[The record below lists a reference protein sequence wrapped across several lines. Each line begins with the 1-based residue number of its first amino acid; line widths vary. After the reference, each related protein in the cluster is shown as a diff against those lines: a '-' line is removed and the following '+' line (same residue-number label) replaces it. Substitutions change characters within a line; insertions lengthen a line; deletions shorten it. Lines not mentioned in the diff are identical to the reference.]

1 MGRALAAAI
10 DRLTEALG
18 RAIAWLTFAMMAMTV
33 VVVILRYGFD
43 IGAIVLQE
51 SVVYMH
57 GLAFMLG
64 IAYTLKSDDHVSVDL
79 IYSRLG
85 PAARR
90 RINLFGHIVFLVPV
104 SLFILVSS
112 LDYVAASWRVLERS
126 PEVGGI
132 PAVYLLKSLIPVM
145 AVALLLQ
152 GVAEIL
158 RCLIPEPATDA

>member
-1 MGRALAAAI
+1 MGRALADTI
-10 DRLTEALG
+10 DRLNDALG
-18 RAIAWLTFAMMAMTV
+18 RAIAWLTFAMMATTV
-33 VVVILRYGFD
+33 VVVVLRYGFD
-43 IGAIVLQE
+43 VGAIVLQE

-64 IAYTLKSDDHVSVDL
+64 IGYTLKTDDHVRVDL

-85 PAARR
+85 HVARR
-90 RINLFGHIVFLVPV
+90 RVNLFGHVVFLVPV
-104 SLFILVSS
+104 SLFILLSS

-152 GVAEIL
+152 GIAEII
-158 RCLIPEPATDA
+158 RCLIPESSGDA

>member
-1 MGRALAAAI
+1 MGRALADRI
-10 DRLTEALG
+10 DAFTDGLG

-33 VVVILRYGFD
+33 VVVVLRYGFD

-64 IAYTLKSDDHVSVDL
+64 IAYTLKTDDHVRVDI

-85 PAARR
+85 ARARR
-90 RINLFGHIVFLVPV
+90 RINLFGHVVFLIPV
-104 SLFILVSS
+104 CLVVLVSS
-112 LDYVAASWRVLERS
+112 LEYVVASWRVLERS

-132 PAVYLLKSLIPVM
+132 PAVYLLKSLIPLM
-145 AVALLLQ
+145 ALALLLQ
-152 GVAEIL
+152 GIAEII
-158 RCLIPEPATDA
+158 RCLNPDSAADD

>member
-1 MGRALAAAI
+1 MGRKLAAHI
-10 DRLTEALG
+10 DRLTDALG
-18 RAIAWLTFAMMAMTV
+18 STLAWLTFAMMAMTV

-43 IGAIVLQE
+43 VGAIVLQE

-64 IAYTLKSDDHVSVDL
+64 IAYTLKSDDHVRVDL

-85 PAARR
+85 RTARR
-90 RINLFGHIVFLVPV
+90 RINLFGHVVFLVPV
-104 SLFILVSS
+104 SVFILVSS

-132 PAVYLLKSLIPVM
+132 PAVYLLKSLIPLM

-152 GVAEIL
+152 GVAEII

>member
-1 MGRALAAAI
+1 MGRALAARI

-18 RAIAWLTFAMMAMTV
+18 RVIAWLLFGMMAMTV
-33 VVVILRYGFD
+33 VVVVLRYGFD

-64 IAYTLKSDDHVSVDL
+64 IAYTLKNDGHVRVDI

-85 PAARR
+85 ARSR
-90 RINLFGHIVFLVPV
+90 RHINLFGHVVFLIPV
-104 SLFILVSS
+104 CLFILVSS

-145 AVALLLQ
+145 ALTLLLQ
-152 GVAEIL
+152 GIAEII
-158 RCLIPEPATDA
+158 RCLVPESATDG

>member
-1 MGRALAAAI
+1 MGRTLADRI
-10 DRLTEALG
+10 DRFTDGLG

-33 VVVILRYGFD
+33 VVVTLRYGFD

-64 IAYTLKSDDHVSVDL
+64 IAYTLKTDDHVRVDL

-85 PAARR
+85 PRARR
-90 RINLFGHIVFLVPV
+90 RINLFGHVVFLIPV
-104 SLFILVSS
+104 CLAVLASS
-112 LDYVAASWRVLERS
+112 LGYVAASWAVLERS

-132 PAVYLLKSLIPVM
+132 PAVYLLKSLIPLM
-145 AVALLLQ
+145 ALVLLLQ
-152 GVAEIL
+152 GIAEII
-158 RCLIPEPATDA
+158 RCLNPESARDG

>member
-1 MGRALAAAI
+1 MYRKCLV
-10 DRLTEALG
+10 LTAVL
-18 RAIAWLTFAMMAMTV
+18 IA
-33 VVVILRYGFD
+33 G
-43 IGAIVLQE
+43 
-51 SVVYMH
+51 
-57 GLAFMLG
+57 
-64 IAYTLKSDDHVSVDL
+64 
-79 IYSRLG
+79 
-85 PAARR
+85 
-90 RINLFGHIVFLVPV
+90 
-104 SLFILVSS
+104 ILVSS